1 MKYNLRNFK
10 NTLWKLLKQGI
21 TPRKL
26 ALTCSLGIV
35 LGLFPVLG
43 TTTLLCLAAALLLRL
58 NIPLIQLV
66 NYLAAPLQL
75 VLIVPFI
82 KMGSALFGLRTFP
95 YSSEQ
100 FIAMLRHDFWQVVR
114 EAGYALAIATGMWG
128 LFSIPIFF
136 LLFFAGRWIF
146 QKWTTDHRELKSQ

>member
-1 MKYNLRNFK
+1 MKYNLRNIN
-10 NTLWKLLKQGI
+10 NTLLKSLKQGI

-43 TTTLLCLAAALLLRL
+43 TTTLLCLAASLLLRL

-66 NYLAAPLQL
+66 NYLVAPLQL
-75 VLIVPFI
+75 ILIVPFI
-82 KMGSALFGLRTFP
+82 KIGSTLFGLQTFP

-100 FIAMLRHDFWQVVR
+100 FIAMLRHDFWQVVQ
-114 EAGYALAIATGMWG
+114 EAGYALAIAIGVWG

-136 LLFFAGRWIF
+136 LFFFTGLWIF
-146 QKWTTDHRELKSQ
+146 QKWTANHRELKSQ